1 MEKEQE
7 LNGYILQDCEKS
19 SGKIKNRIQN
29 ENVTDVVQA
38 GYASEELVNL
48 LENCVAAHCNIVI
61 GGRAQAGKMELLKYL
76 SFFIPDGE
84 KIGVYKENPG
94 INHNKINPDRECVDF
109 VTNGRLLYSD
119 FIELAMKLNVC
130 WLLLPELRG
139 PETWHLLC
147 SLSTGLRCITTIDS
161 DEVQA
166 LPDRMCTM
174 SDLNNVAENFT
185 NNIYRLIDI
194 GVLVEYDAEEKP
206 QITQAVFYNH
216 DDGENGEN
224 TCTVLYDRKKEKQ
237 QPLPE
242 ALKQRF
248 LQYGIEK

>member
-19 SGKIKNRIQN
+19 SRKIKNMIQN

-194 GVLVEYDAEEKP
+194 GVLVEYDAEKKP

-216 DDGENGEN
+216 EDGENGEN

>member
-1 MEKEQE
+1 M
-7 LNGYILQDCEKS
+7 LC
-19 SGKIKNRIQN
+19 
-29 ENVTDVVQA
+29 
-38 GYASEELVNL
+38 
-48 LENCVAAHCNIVI
+48 
-61 GGRAQAGKMELLKYL
+61 
-76 SFFIPDGE
+76 
-84 KIGVYKENPG
+84 
-94 INHNKINPDRECVDF
+94 
-109 VTNGRLLYSD
+109 SD
-119 FIELAMKLNVC
+119 FINIKLAMKFNVC

-139 PETWHLLC
+139 PEIWHLLC
-147 SLSTGLRCITTIDS
+147 SLSTGRRCIATIDS

-174 SDLNNVAENFT
+174 SDSNDVTENFT
-185 NNIYRLIDI
+185 NDIYRFIDI
-194 GVLVEYDAEEKP
+194 GVLVEYDAEERP

-216 DDGENGEN
+216 ADGEN